1 MFSKYLKSLSI
12 LKKFLF
18 INFIIFTIISL
29 FTFIYLNNVQPNL
42 IKKKSVKHLNVIDNT
57 INTLVRLDVKFDV
70 EDIRKFLFS
79 TRFIFQNLDRVIFF
93 DNDFSL
99 IGDTDTLDLDPRSFS
114 TRLDEIE
121 FESLNDNE
129 NDKNDKN
136 DKNENLDL
144 SENKD
149 FSFEKI
155 LKKYLNSD
163 NFGSSYTFI
172 QEDLNQFKLIT
183 IKNVIKDDLNIGYI
197 AITENANDIKI
208 ATDERKAFV
217 LRTAIAV
224 GFVILIFSFVLSRY
238 FIRPIQN
245 LVSYTKV
252 IKDKSQTETNIEN
265 LKSRNDE
272 LGLLAKSLDD
282 MTIELQKRVA
292 HAENFSTDLVHE
304 IRNPLASLK
313 SASEILQDTNNSE
326 QRLKLLNILSHDVLR
341 IERLITDY
349 SQMLKDEVALSKEK
363 MKKINIEPII
373 QSVVEDYNNIQK
385 VKKNIKINYENNGN
399 EKYVING
406 IENRIEQIIANLLD
420 NSISFCKEGENIF
433 VNISNTVDK
442 KILVKIVDDGQGFKE
457 KDTSKIFKRFYSNR
471 PDKFG
476 EHSGLGLNIVKN
488 LVDLHDGKIV
498 ASNRLD
504 RDGAIVEIRFPSV

>member
-1 MFSKYLKSLSI
+1 MFSKYLKNLSI

-18 INFIIFTIISL
+18 INFIIFIIISL
-29 FTFIYLNNVQPNL
+29 FTFFYLNNVQPNL
-42 IKKKSVKHLNVIDNT
+42 IKKKSVKHVNVIDNT
-57 INTLVRLDVKFDV
+57 INTLIRLDVKFDV
-70 EDIRKFLFS
+70 DDIRKFLFS

-93 DNDFSL
+93 DNDFNL

-114 TRLDEIE
+114 SRLDEIE
-121 FESLNDNE
+121 FESLNESE
-129 NDKNDKN
+129 NDKI
-136 DKNENLDL
+136 DKNENINLTKNKAL
-144 SENKD
+144 SFKD
-149 FSFEKI
+149 I

-163 NFGSSYTFI
+163 VYGNSYTFI
-172 QEDLNQFKLIT
+172 QQDLNQLRLIT
-183 IKNVIKDDLNIGYI
+183 IKNIIKDNSNIGYL
-197 AITENANDIKI
+197 AITENANDIKT

-217 LRTAIAV
+217 VRTAIAV

-238 FIRPIQN
+238 FIKPIQN

-252 IKDKSQTETNIEN
+252 IKEKSQTKTNIES

-272 LGLLAKSLDD
+272 LGLLSNSLDD
-282 MTIELQKRVA
+282 MTVELQKRVA

-313 SASEILQDTNNSE
+313 SASEILQDSSSSE
-326 QRLKLLNILSHDVLR
+326 QRLKLLNILNHDVLR

-385 VKKNIKINYENNGN
+385 VKKNIKINYKNDGN
-399 EKYVING
+399 KEYIING

-433 VNISNTVDK
+433 VSISNTVDK
-442 KILVKIVDDGQGFKE
+442 KIVVEIIDEGQGFKE

-488 LVDLHDGKIV
+488 LVDLHDGKIL

-504 RDGAIVEIRFPSV
+504 RNGAIVEIRFPSV

>member
-29 FTFIYLNNVQPNL
+29 FTFLYLNNVQPNL

-57 INTLVRLDVKFDV
+57 INTLIRLDVKFNVD
-70 EDIRKFLFS
+70 DIRKFLFS
-79 TRFIFQNLDRVIFF
+79 TRFIFQNLDRVTFF
-93 DNDFSL
+93 DNDL
-99 IGDTDTLDLDPRSFS
+99 DIVGDTDTLDLDPRAFS
-114 TRLDEIE
+114 TRIDEIE
-121 FESLNDNE
+121 FESLDDNE
-129 NDKNDKN
+129 KDKN
-136 DKNENLDL
+136 DKNESNDVSETKNLPYK
-144 SENKD
+144 N
-149 FSFEKI
+149 I
-155 LKKYLNSD
+155 LNKYLNSD
-163 NFGSSYTFI
+163 TYGNVQTFVH
-172 QEDLNQFKLIT
+172 ENLNQFKIIT
-183 IKNVIKDDLNIGYI
+183 IKNVIKDNINIGYI
-197 AITENANDIKI
+197 AITENANDIKV

-238 FIRPIQN
+238 FIKPIQN

-252 IKDKSQTETNIEN
+252 IKDKSQTKTNIES

-272 LGLLAKSLDD
+272 LGLLSNSLDD

-313 SASEILQDTNNSE
+313 SASEILQDSNSSE

-363 MKKINIEPII
+363 MKQINIEPII

-385 VKKNIKINYENNGN
+385 VKKNIKINYENDGN
-399 EKYVING
+399 KEYIING

-420 NSISFCKEGENIF
+420 NSISFCKEGEKIF
-433 VNISNTVDK
+433 VNISNTLDK
-442 KILVKIVDDGQGFKE
+442 KILVKIIDDGRGFKE

-488 LVDLHDGKIV
+488 LVDLHDGEIL

-504 RDGAIVEIRFPSV
+504 KDGAIVEIRFPSV